1 MRNSI
6 LLFQMRFFRQMCVFF
21 IVCYVYL
28 FDFVWYLQLYD
39 PITNY
44 LVLQQAIQVFQQSGK
59 WWKNQQNN
67 HNLFKRKMIK

>member
-1 MRNSI
+1 
-6 LLFQMRFFRQMCVFF
+6 MRFFLHFF

-44 LVLQQAIQVFQQSGK
+44 LVLQQPAQVFQLKVEEEGK
-59 WWKNQQNN
+59 TNKITTICS
-67 HNLFKRKMIK
+67 KRKND